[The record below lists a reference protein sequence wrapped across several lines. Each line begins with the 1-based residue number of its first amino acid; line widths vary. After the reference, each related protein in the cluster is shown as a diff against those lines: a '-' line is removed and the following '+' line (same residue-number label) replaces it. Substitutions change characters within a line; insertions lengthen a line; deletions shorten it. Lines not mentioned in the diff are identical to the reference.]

1 MNLQGLDGALVLFL
15 DADGDPDTGP
25 PMLGVPGTD
34 LLVSFTRLVDGQ
46 VRQGVAAWPSTPG
59 DSAPFAVPPGA
70 RDPGA
75 LGLWFE
81 PRHTSD
87 QVEIRLSRAA
97 RLEGASPDVFRGER
111 ITGRLVRVDAA
122 GHEITRSGR
131 FTHALTAAAPDAA
144 VEDPAWP
151 SRPAAAVAIERA
163 PGTRLRVVSWNV
175 SRSRL
180 LADPEP
186 ARDVLGALDPDVVLL
201 DEVPPQTTAADVSA
215 LLPAGDG
222 RWWSVHLGTSG
233 AGQRGAIAAR
243 GVTRGVAG
251 FERVALPDSVRGWLD
266 APSSADLEEVRRN
279 LEGGGVPA
287 TGAWIDVNGRTVLAI
302 TVDLVC
308 CGNSAAA
315 VEDRIRRVEAE
326 AVNRVARAALQT
338 ARATGNAPDLVLFG
352 GDFNLVGSRTPLE
365 TAVRGLGPAGA
376 PLHPVRALQLD
387 GASNATWDGEGGP
400 FPPGQLDYLLY
411 GDGGVSVAG
420 AFVFETRDLAA
431 SALDSLGLG
440 ARTVARA
447 SDHRPIVVDLAWR

>member
-15 DADGDPDTGP
+15 DADGDPDTGSA
-25 PMLGVPGTD
+25 MLGVPGTD
-34 LLVSFTRLVDGQ
+34 LLVSFTRLIDGE
-46 VRQGVAAWPSTPG
+46 VRHGVAAWPSTPG

-70 RDPGA
+70 RDPYA

-87 QVEIRLSRAA
+87 RVEIRLSRAT

-131 FTHALTAAAPDAA
+131 FTHVLTAAAPDAA

-151 SRPAAAVAIERA
+151 PRPAAAPAIGRA

-180 LADPEP
+180 LVDPEP
-186 ARDVLGALDPDVVLL
+186 ASAVLEALDPDVVLL
-201 DEVPPQTTAADVSA
+201 DEVPPEATVGDVSA
-215 LLPAGDG
+215 LLPSGDG
-222 RWWSVHLGTSG
+222 PPWSVHLGTSG
-233 AGQRGAIAAR
+233 AGQRGAIASR
-243 GVTRGVAG
+243 GTTRPVPG
-251 FERVALPDSVRGWLD
+251 FVNVALPDSVRGWLD
-266 APSSADLEEVRRN
+266 APATADLEEIRRN
-279 LEGGGVPA
+279 LDGGGVPA
-287 TGAWIDVNGRTVLAI
+287 TAAWIDLDGRAALAI

-326 AVNRVARAALQT
+326 AVNRAARAALET
-338 ARATGNAPDLVLFG
+338 ARSTGNAPELVLFG
-352 GDFNLVGSRTPLE
+352 GDFNLVGSRAPLE
-365 TAVRGLGPAGA
+365 TAVRGLGRAGR
-376 PLHPVRALQLD
+376 PLDPVQALQLD

-400 FPPGQLDYLLY
+400 FPPGQLDYVLY
-411 GDGGVSVAG
+411 GGAVSVAG

-431 SALDSLGLG
+431 AALDSLGLG